1 MLSTLVNVPSVS
13 VVIPAFNAAGTI
25 KETIDSV
32 LEQSCQDFEIIVVND
47 NSTDSTEA
55 IVKEYGDPRI
65 KLLAHKA
72 GSASKSRNKGV
83 QNASGKYIAFL
94 DADDVW
100 LPTKLEMQ
108 LQALQAV
115 STAKVAYCWVDCIDE
130 ASKFLR
136 KSNRFSESGDVYE
149 EMLVHNFL
157 GNGSNPLILKET
169 FSDIGGFD
177 ESLPNAED
185 WDLYLKL
192 AQDYHFAAVPSAL
205 VLYRISYS
213 SKSFKNLLK
222 SEASYSKLMAEACS
236 RRPDSAQI
244 LVRKGFPG
252 YYEYIIRKALKNP
265 YGGQQRIVAFKLLFR
280 FIAKRLG
287 LLSNIQTKAK
297 LFRLV
302 VNSFKPKFSVKKR
315 LRKTLL
321 NFKGS

>member
-1 MLSTLVNVPSVS
+1 MLAPSVNAPLVS

-32 LEQSCQDFEIIVVND
+32 LEQSYQDFEIIVVND

-55 IVKEYGDPRI
+55 IIKEYDDPRI
-65 KLLAHKA
+65 KLFAHKA

-83 QNASGKYIAFL
+83 QNALGKYIAFL

-108 LQALQAV
+108 LQALQEV

-130 ASKFLR
+130 EGKFLR

-169 FSDIGGFD
+169 FSEIGGFD

-192 AQDYHFAAVPSAL
+192 AQDHHFAAASSAL

-222 SEASYSKLMAEACS
+222 SEASYSKLMAEACA
-236 RRPDSAQI
+236 RRPDSASI
-244 LVRKGFPG
+244 LVKKGFPG
-252 YYEYIIRKALKNP
+252 YYEYIVRKALKNP
-265 YGGQQRIVAFKLLFR
+265 CGGQRRVIAFKLLSR
-280 FIAKRLG
+280 FIFKRLG

-297 LFRLV
+297 LLKLI
-302 VNSFKPKFSVKKR
+302 VNSYKPKFAVKKQ

-321 NFKGS
+321 NLKGS